1 MTSATSATTGSTG
14 SRIVRYKFVDYGERF
29 DPVPDTLVLDVGMK
43 TVPGVIDHHQPD
55 AEPEC
60 ATSLVA
66 KYPRLV
72 LDHIAAAASPNT
84 APNGTPDAAPLTIV
98 THRLPDF
105 DSLAAIYLS
114 LKVLETGGIDP
125 GLRKIAA
132 YAKLVD
138 SAALPKTIDLSGTPY
153 ALLRAMFS
161 GSKKSE
167 DENNRERLEEGL
179 KFMRALHALA
189 SAGGEILEDQRLFAG
204 IDRYDRA
211 RRKVKGDYTTYLS
224 DLVRSKPF
232 RVDLPTSG
240 SLPSRLTV
248 DGLLVTNPRSFLLK
262 EWAHR
267 DREHPPLGEGYSF
280 VVSNFGN
287 SHYGLGVDP
296 TRGVYLRGLG
306 ERLNLRERDKRRT
319 TGAPDGRDWYEGNCP
334 LFDYR
339 IIVSP
344 QGDTILTAAEI
355 MEEVLAFGGGR
366 FLEERSGSAGN

>member
-1 MTSATSATTGSTG
+1 MTSAKSATSATTG

-29 DPVPDTLVLDVGMK
+29 DPAPNTLVLDVGMK
-43 TVPGVIDHHQPD
+43 TVPGVIDHHHPD
-55 AEPEC
+55 AEAEC

-72 LDHIAAAASPNT
+72 LDHIASAASPNT
-84 APNGTPDAAPLTIV
+84 QANGTADEAPLTII

-114 LKVLETGGIDP
+114 LKVLETGVIDP
-125 GLRKIAA
+125 GLQKIAA
-132 YAKLVD
+132 YTKLVD
-138 SAALPKTIDLSGTPY
+138 SAALPKTLDLSGTPY

-167 DENNRERLEEGL
+167 DENNRDRLQEGL
-179 KFMRALHALA
+179 KFMRALHARA
-189 SAGGEILEDQRLFAG
+189 SAGEEIIEDPRLFAG

-211 RRKVKGDYTTYLS
+211 RQKVKGDYTTYLS
-224 DLVRSKPF
+224 DLVRSKHF
-232 RVDLPTSG
+232 RVDLPLSG
-240 SLPSRLTV
+240 GLPSRLTV

-262 EWAHR
+262 EWSHR
-267 DREHPPLGEGYSF
+267 DREHPSLGEGFSF
-280 VVSNFGN
+280 VVTNYGN

-296 TRGVYLRGLG
+296 TRGVNLRGLG
-306 ERLNLRERDKRRT
+306 ERLNERERDKRRA
-319 TGAPDGRDWYEGNCP
+319 TGAPDGRDWYDGNCP

-344 QGDTILTAAEI
+344 QGDTILTIAEI
-355 MEEVLAFGGGR
+355 MEEVFAFGAGR
-366 FLEERSGSAGN
+366 FA

>member
-1 MTSATSATTGSTG
+1 MT
-14 SRIVRYKFVDYGERF
+14 RIVRYKFAEYGERF
-29 DPVPDTLVLDVGMK
+29 DPAPNTIVLDIGMK
-43 TVPGVIDHHQPD
+43 TVPGVIDHHHPD
-55 AEPEC
+55 AEAEC
-60 ATSLVA
+60 AASLVA

-72 LDHIAAAASPNT
+72 LDHIPASP
-84 APNGTPDAAPLTIV
+84 APGEIASGAPAEPPPLTII

-105 DSLAAIYLS
+105 DSLAAIYIS
-114 LKVLETGGIDP
+114 LKILETGGVDP

-138 SAALPKTIDLSGTPY
+138 SALLSKTIDLSGTPY

-167 DENNRERLEEGL
+167 DENNRERLKEGL
-179 KFMRALHALA
+179 KFMRALHARA
-189 SAGGEILEDQRLFAG
+189 TAGEEIVEDPRMFAG

-211 RRKVKGDYTTYLS
+211 RQKVKGDYTTYLS
-224 DLVRSKPF
+224 DLVRSKIF
-232 RVDLPTSG
+232 RLDLPTTG
-240 SLPSRLTV
+240 GPPSPKTV

-267 DREHPPLGEGYSF
+267 DREHPALGEGFSF
-280 VVSNFGN
+280 IVTNYGN

-296 TRGVYLRGLG
+296 TRGINLRGLG
-306 ERLNLRERDKRRT
+306 ERLNLRERDKRLSK
-319 TGAPDGRDWYEGNCP
+319 GAPAGKEWYEGNCP

-344 QGDTILTAAEI
+344 QGDTILSAAEI
-355 MEEVLAFGGGR
+355 MEVIFAFGGGS
-366 FLEERSGSAGN
+366 FI

>member
-1 MTSATSATTGSTG
+1 MTSAPTG
-14 SRIVRYKFVDYGERF
+14 SRIVRYSFAEYGERF
-29 DPVPDTLVLDVGMK
+29 DPAPDTLVLDVGMK

-55 AEPEC
+55 AEAEC

-72 LDHIAAAASPNT
+72 LDHLASAAAAN
-84 APNGTPDAAPLTIV
+84 AQANAMPDAAPLTII

-114 LKVLETGGIDP
+114 LKLLETGGIDP
-125 GLRKIAA
+125 GLQKIAD

-138 SAALPKTIDLSGTPY
+138 SAALPKTLDLSGTPY

-167 DENNRERLEEGL
+167 DEINRDRLEEGL
-179 KFMRALHALA
+179 KFMRALHVLA
-189 SAGGEILEDQRLFAG
+189 STGGEILEDPRLFAG

-224 DLVRSKPF
+224 DLGRSKPF
-232 RVDLPTSG
+232 RIELPSSG
-240 SLPSRLTV
+240 GLPSRLTV

-267 DREHPPLGEGYSF
+267 DREHPPLGEGFSF
-280 VVSNFGN
+280 IVTNFGN
-287 SHYGLGVDP
+287 SHFGLGVDP
-296 TRGVYLRGLG
+296 TRGINLRGLG
-306 ERLNLRERDKRRT
+306 ERLNLREQDKRRT
-319 TGAPDGRDWYEGNCP
+319 AGAPDGRDWYEGNCA

-355 MEEVLAFGGGR
+355 MDEVFAFGGGR
-366 FLEERSGSAGN
+366 FL

>member
-1 MTSATSATTGSTG
+1 MT
-14 SRIVRYKFVDYGERF
+14 RIVRYAFAEYGERF
-29 DPVPDTLVLDVGMK
+29 DPAPDTLVLDIGMK
-43 TVPGVIDHHQPD
+43 TVPGVIDHHHPD
-55 AEPEC
+55 AEAEC
-60 ATSLVA
+60 AASLVA

-72 LDHIAAAASPNT
+72 LDHIAASPGPD
-84 APNGTPDAAPLTIV
+84 APRSGAPEAAPLTII

-105 DSLAAIYLS
+105 DSLAAIYIS
-114 LKVLETGGIDP
+114 LKILETGGVDP

-138 SAALPKTIDLSGTPY
+138 SALLPKTIDLSGTPY

-167 DENNRERLEEGL
+167 DENNRERLKEGL

-189 SAGGEILEDQRLFAG
+189 SAGQEIVEDPRLFAG

-211 RRKVKGDYTTYLS
+211 RRKVQGDYTTYLS
-224 DLVRSKPF
+224 DLVRSKIF
-232 RVDLPTSG
+232 RLDLPATG
-240 SLPSRLTV
+240 GVPSRRTV

-267 DREHPPLGEGYSF
+267 DRENPALGEGFSF
-280 VVSNFGN
+280 IVTNYGN

-296 TRGVYLRGLG
+296 TRSINLRGLG
-306 ERLNLRERDKRRT
+306 DRLNLRERDKRRS
-319 TGAPDGRDWYEGNCP
+319 TGAREGKEWYEGNCP

-344 QGDTILTAAEI
+344 QGDTILSAAEI
-355 MEEVLAFGGGR
+355 MEEVFAFGDGR
-366 FLEERSGSAGN
+366 YL